1 MVDPIEVIARIK
13 CESDKTCLHNN
24 RKIYLDDDA
33 YLDVCKQIHLSGNI
47 NDRLFGLPIVNDD
60 SVIYCEI
67 KGVKMLNELRDTIH
81 ENAKAHGFYDDE
93 KVNIPE
99 KLMLIVSELGEAMEA
114 YRSGKLN
121 PNWRAFEFFVEQ
133 SDFNDS
139 FRTYIKDCMEDELAD
154 TIIRLLD
161 LCGYMKIDI
170 DKHVE
175 LKMKYNES
183 RPYKHGKIC

>member
-1 MVDPIEVIARIK
+1 
-13 CESDKTCLHNN
+13 
-24 RKIYLDDDA
+24 
-33 YLDVCKQIHLSGNI
+33 
-47 NDRLFGLPIVNDD
+47 
-60 SVIYCEI
+60 
-67 KGVKMLNELRDTIH
+67 MLNELRDTIH

-93 KVNIPE
+93 NVNIPE

-114 YRSGKLN
+114 YRDNYYADMEGYNNLIY
-121 PNWRAFEFFVEQ
+121 RG
-133 SDFNDS
+133 
-139 FRTYIKDCMEDELAD
+139 IEDEKGTFERSIKNSFDDEVAD
-154 TIIRLLD
+154 TLIRLLD